1 MYGLAQYEAG
11 GNAQKR
17 LGGGG
22 EYPPGESGA
31 GEPRKDVRS
40 EAGSEVGARPIP
52 RFGEP
57 FGKRLRN
64 TRERTRK
71 LDHEQ
76 VKETNDDET
85 YAKQDCGHEVT
96 LAAA

>member
-1 MYGLAQYEAG
+1 
-11 GNAQKR
+11 
-17 LGGGG
+17 
-22 EYPPGESGA
+22 
-31 GEPRKDVRS
+31 
-40 EAGSEVGARPIP
+40 VGARPIP
-52 RFGEP
+52 RCGEP

-64 TRERTRK
+64 TKERTRK

-76 VKETNDDET
+76 VKKTNDDET

>member
-40 EAGSEVGARPIP
+40 EAGSEVGAR
-52 RFGEP
+52 
-57 FGKRLRN
+57 
-64 TRERTRK
+64 TRK

>member
-1 MYGLAQYEAG
+1 M
-11 GNAQKR
+11 
-17 LGGGG
+17 
-22 EYPPGESGA
+22 
-31 GEPRKDVRS
+31 
-40 EAGSEVGARPIP
+40 GARPIP
-52 RFGEP
+52 RCGEP